1 MLQRESGTS
10 LGLPCEP
17 AGGECPSSL
26 LLAGSA
32 VVLCD
37 WKVLGLCFFLLV
49 LQRKV
54 PQGAGWIVG
63 AQLPRFMC
71 HLPCFGGTRAES
83 SFCGPCGCSWLMQD
97 TGLREGCR

>member
-26 LLAGSA
+26 LLGGSA

-37 WKVLGLCFFLLV
+37 WKVQGLWFFSAC
-49 LQRKV
+49 
-54 PQGAGWIVG
+54 PAAQGPTGSRID
-63 AQLPRFMC
+63 C
-71 HLPCFGGTRAES
+71 GGTAPQVHVPS
-83 SFCGPCGCSWLMQD
+83 ALLWWYQG
-97 TGLREGCR
+97 